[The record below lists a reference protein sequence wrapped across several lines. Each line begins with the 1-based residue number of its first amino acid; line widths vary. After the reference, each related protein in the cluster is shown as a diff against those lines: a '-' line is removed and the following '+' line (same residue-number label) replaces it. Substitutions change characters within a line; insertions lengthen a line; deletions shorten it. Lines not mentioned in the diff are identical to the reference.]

1 MTAHRT
7 QASCLLLKEY
17 FLWETA
23 LKAMLKVLVL
33 GSGDPRVS
41 FLESVKLE
49 VLVLFATPN
58 PTPCPRFLC
67 VALAVLELAL

>member
-1 MTAHRT
+1 MAHRT

-33 GSGDPRVS
+33 GSGDPQVS

-49 VLVLFATPN
+49 VLVLFATLPL
-58 PTPCPRFLC
+58 PHPPPPLVHGFSL
-67 VALAVLELAL
+67 